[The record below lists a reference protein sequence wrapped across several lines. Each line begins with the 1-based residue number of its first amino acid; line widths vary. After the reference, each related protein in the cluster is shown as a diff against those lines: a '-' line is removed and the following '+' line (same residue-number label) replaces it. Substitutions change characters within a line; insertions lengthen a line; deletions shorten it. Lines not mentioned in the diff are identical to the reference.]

1 MPPTSRSGKSK
12 PPFWRQPAW
21 VVRWDSP
28 FGVCYLGK
36 DPQRVGPGRGFK
48 SALPAFRSKI
58 VHEVEAAFVYPTR
71 EAAEDAAFKLA
82 SQHPEELMGRLEPR
96 PWDGRKKHP

>member
-1 MPPTSRSGKSK
+1 MPRTSRSEKSK
-12 PPFWRQPAW
+12 PPFWKQPAW

-28 FGVCYLGK
+28 FGVCYLGA
-36 DPQRVGPGRGFK
+36 DPKRGRGYMLNGK
-48 SALPAFRSKI
+48 PLPAFRSKI

-82 SQHPEELMGRLEPR
+82 SQHPEELMGKLEPR